1 METSPTL
8 HNYMIINDHLAYR
21 FQILTELGVGAS
33 GQVFKC
39 KDHKTNEFIA
49 VKIIRNKESI
59 HRLGKGEVTILKA
72 LRRSG
77 QSNKANIVQ
86 MKEYFYFRSHLCIT
100 FELMEKDL
108 FEAMENA
115 LDNRFS
121 EKGQRKYTIDILNGL
136 LLLRNK
142 RIVHSDIKPENIFLF
157 KKDGEMHAAVGDFGG
172 SYFLEDTD
180 PEFTFTPMYASP
192 EVLLGKSCSP
202 ATDMWSLGCIIAEL
216 HLGYP
221 LFCGSNSEQQFIRI
235 MQVLGP
241 PPKELLVN
249 APKKKNYFDCKGVP
263 LRMESVM
270 RYRTSLTRHLA
281 STNYHFVDFI
291 RRCLEYD
298 PQRRMTPEEAM
309 HHPWILQG
317 VNNNKSARRTDVP
330 ASASY
335 TRPALLRRK
344 KLSHQQLQPVVE
356 VEARTF
362 HKPYHNVFQHNSLL
376 VDCY

>member
-1 METSPTL
+1 MDCCCSETRGSSIVTL
-8 HNYMIINDHLAYR
+8 NRKTYFSSKRTVKCTQLSV
-21 FQILTELGVGAS
+21 TLGGAT
-33 GQVFKC
+33 FW
-39 KDHKTNEFIA
+39 KTPVSEYWNF
-49 VKIIRNKESI
+49 
-59 HRLGKGEVTILKA
+59 LK
-72 LRRSG
+72 
-77 QSNKANIVQ
+77 
-86 MKEYFYFRSHLCIT
+86 
-100 FELMEKDL
+100 
-108 FEAMENA
+108 
-115 LDNRFS
+115 
-121 EKGQRKYTIDILNGL
+121 
-136 LLLRNK
+136 
-142 RIVHSDIKPENIFLF
+142 IFLAF
-157 KKDGEMHAAVGDFGG
+157 TC
-172 SYFLEDTD
+172 SRNTYTLLCPTSSSSTD